1 MTRFKVEV
9 VALTPEAE
17 DAFWAAAEETPL
29 RNVLDPARYRLL
41 RPLTDRQAD
50 LPLRNFAPRLIQQRY
65 VTPGTHLY
73 LPPGPEQA
81 VPPPE
86 PDPAVEQPP
95 RKARGGQQR
104 KGTRLNVRVVD
115 GSSQRPE
122 KARFGEVRPSAI
134 TEREATE
141 LAYLREISRVASLLR
156 VGLSVLVVCEKI
168 IVGHLWEQ
176 MVTGADRRAVP
187 LEVDMEPDSAQDESG
202 GMFGGLGATPSFR
215 ARQLARLREL
225 LRTQKEGDV
234 VVIPH
239 LDLLAGGSDASLAME
254 TREIVELVFRTEG
267 IMLAFV
273 DPTLTLPEVVAERFS
288 VRVTI
293 AGSPRMVVNDQ
304 GEECGLE
311 RVLVTQ
317 AEADR
322 FAGFDETDFY
332 KYVGGMNP
340 VRLRQAMAYA
350 YAAHEGNEGATV
362 AELRDTVRAFKA
374 QTSANFEVPNVT
386 FRDIGGYDDVKNE
399 IKDAIDL
406 LLRSTNVEER
416 LRSELI
422 PRGFIFYGPPGTGK
436 TLFAKAIANEMDATI
451 QVVSGPEVTNM
462 YVGESERRVRELFA
476 EARRNAPSVLVF
488 DEFDS
493 IAGQRSGWTDG
504 GARAGNAVVAQIL
517 TEMDGFR
524 PDVPML
530 VIGTTNRIDIIDE
543 ALLRPSRFQAI
554 PIQLP
559 DGDTRRQIIEV
570 HRRNFEVDLEPGV
583 LELLTEATE
592 GRNGDEIRSIFRDA
606 YRREKQRGIPAD
618 TFQLGELAGRLQR
631 AERERRNR
639 GGV

>member
-1 MTRFKVEV
+1 MTTRLPLDIVP
-9 VALTPEAE
+9 LTGEAE
-17 DAFWAAAEETPL
+17 RALWAAAEETPL
-29 RNVLDPARYRLL
+29 RDVLDPAHYRLL

-50 LPLRNFAPRLIQQRY
+50 LPMRNFAPRVLQRRY
-65 VTPGTHLY
+65 LAAETQLY
-73 LPPGPEQA
+73 TPPGPA
-81 VPPPE
+81 RVTPPPE
-86 PDPAVEQPP
+86 PADASSPRRPRGAPARP
-95 RKARGGQQR
+95 
-104 KGTRLNVRVVD
+104 GTRLNVRALD
-115 GSSQRPE
+115 DAAPE
-122 KARFGEVRPSAI
+122 PTKPRFGEVRPSAI
-134 TEREATE
+134 SDRDATE

-168 IVGHLWEQ
+168 VVGHLWEQ
-176 MVTGADRRAVP
+176 MVTRADRRAVP
-187 LEVDMEPDSAQDESG
+187 LDVDPEPDPAQAEG
-202 GMFGGLGATPSFR
+202 GGLFGALGATQSFR
-215 ARQLARLREL
+215 ARQLGRLREL

-239 LDLLAGGSDASLAME
+239 LDLLAGGSDASLATE
-254 TREIVELVFRTEG
+254 TRELVELVFRTEG
-267 IMLAFV
+267 ILLAFA
-273 DPTLTLPEVVAERFS
+273 DPTLTLPEVIAERFS
-288 VRVTI
+288 VRI
-293 AGSPRMVVNDQ
+293 ALTGSPRTVVNDQ

-322 FAGFDETDFY
+322 FTGFDHTDFY

-350 YAAHEGNEGATV
+350 YAAHDGDQAATV
-362 AELRDTVRAFKA
+362 ADLRDTVRAFKA

-386 FRDIGGYDDVKNE
+386 FDDIGGYEDVKNE

-406 LLRSTNVEER
+406 LLRSTNVEEG
-416 LRSELI
+416 LRGELI

-493 IAGQRSGWTDG
+493 IATKRSSWGDG

-559 DGDTRRQIIEV
+559 DRETRRKIIEV
-570 HRRNFEVDLEPGV
+570 HRKKFKVELEPGV
-583 LELLTEATE
+583 LELLTDATE

-606 YRREKQRGIPAD
+606 YRQEKQRGIPAD
-618 TFQLGELAGRLQR
+618 TTQLGELAGRLQR
-631 AERERRNR
+631 AERERRQR
-639 GGV
+639 DGV